1 MQFKKKT
8 LATLIATLAVNGA
21 AFTHISSAYANDSEE
36 LENLRALVQQLD
48 QKVKVLERKNE
59 ITVEDAT
66 AAKKEAPVVSAGPGG
81 FSIKSA
87 DGNSE
92 LRLRGQIQI
101 DARGFPTGNAF
112 SSGNSSSTAVG
123 ASDTFLLKQFRPILQ
138 GKLWNKY
145 DFLLTP
151 DFGGGKT
158 IVQDAYVDA
167 KLKPWFQVKVGKQK
181 TPFGLERLQG
191 DADGKFIER
200 GLPNNLVPN
209 RDIGVQ
215 VHGLVLNDK
224 VDYALGYFNGVID
237 GNSSDNFTTAD
248 TDNNRDKDIVARV
261 FTTPFKDD
269 IGPLQGL
276 GFGLGVSYGDVKG
289 KNNNG
294 TSAQT
299 ANESNLP
306 SFRSALGQLS
316 VFSYRTAAA
325 SGTDGT
331 YANGDRLRLSPQFY
345 YYNGPFGL
353 LGEYVSVEQDVSRT
367 STVNSNDSLSND
379 AWQIAASWNITGED
393 ASYGNIV
400 PKNPFNLDAGTWG
413 AWELV
418 ARYGELSIDDKAFAL
433 QGTGTTAQRQ
443 ARSYADPT
451 KSIKNASAWATGVNW
466 YLNRN
471 TKIALDYE
479 QTSYEGGWTSG
490 STGIVLDRPTER
502 VLSSRL
508 QLAF

>member
-1 MQFKKKT
+1 MQFKRKT
-8 LATLIATLAVNGA
+8 LATILATLVVNGTA
-21 AFTHISSAYANDSEE
+21 YTQTAYANDSEE

-59 ITVEDAT
+59 ITVEDAA
-66 AAKKEAPVVSAGPGG
+66 AAKKEAPVVSAGPSG
-81 FSIKSA
+81 FSLKSA
-87 DGNSE
+87 DGSSE

-145 DFLLTP
+145 EFLLTP

-191 DADGKFIER
+191 DADGKFVER

-215 VHGLVLNDK
+215 VHGLLLNDK
-224 VDYALGYFNGVID
+224 VDYALGYFNGVVD
-237 GNSSDNFTTAD
+237 GNSSDSFTTAD
-248 TDNNRDKDIVARV
+248 TDNNRGKDISARI
-261 FTTPFKDD
+261 FTLPFKDD

-276 GFGLGVSYGDVKG
+276 GFGLAATYGEVNPLQSSG
-289 KNNNG
+289 
-294 TSAQT
+294 Q
-299 ANESNLP
+299 SNLP
-306 SFRSALGQLS
+306 TFKSALGQLNI
-316 VFSYRTAAA
+316 FSYTGAVTGTTTTATSA
-325 SGTDGT
+325 D
-331 YANGDRLRLSPQFY
+331 GDRLRLSPQFY

-353 LGEYVSVEQDVSRT
+353 LGEYVRVEQDVSKTVAGVGKRT
-367 STVNSNDSLSND
+367 DSLSND
-379 AWQIAASWNITGED
+379 AWQIVASWNLTGED
-393 ASYGNIV
+393 ATYGNVV
-400 PKNPFNLDAGTWG
+400 PKNEFNLDKGGWG

-418 ARYGELSIDDKAFAL
+418 ARYGELSVDDKAFNLA
-433 QGTGTTAQRQ
+433 GTGTLTTRQ
-443 ARSYADPT
+443 GNAYANPT
-451 KSIKNASAWATGVNW
+451 SAIKNASAWATGVNW

-502 VLSSRL
+502 VISSRL